1 MRRAV
6 LSIALFVCSSFGLP
20 AAESRDAAVDQWRAL
35 RVGLFIHWGPSS
47 GLGLAESHSH
57 ARLSP
62 LNPHGVLPATDY
74 DQLYKKFNPTAYEPD
89 AWLQLAHAA
98 GMRYAVFVAKHHDGF
113 AMFDSATSDYDVMAT
128 PYGRDVTKLFA
139 DACRRQGL
147 ALGFQISPKD
157 WKHPDFATAHHDR
170 YNAYYEAIIRELA
183 SQYGPLAVM
192 WFDGIEGVTT
202 EQWKD
207 TPARIAAL
215 LHEKHPHIM
224 LGTHGGAKEDF
235 TSFEIM
241 VGPFDRRN
249 PWETCEAINPS
260 GWVYNKPMPPF
271 PLKKLLTNLVY
282 TVGRDGNYLL
292 DVGPMPDGR
301 LYPPDAERLGEIAA
315 WMKTNAAGIHGTRG
329 GPYRDGSWGAA
340 TCRGNNVFLFLS
352 DAVGPTLTLPKLAA
366 EIRSARRLDG
376 GPLEWKTDASAL
388 RLSLGDRSAAA
399 SRPLFTAV
407 QLELD
412 RPAFALPVL
421 DAQPNLAAH
430 ARVIASSIRDGNP
443 GTFGPQHLF
452 DADGDTA
459 WESAAAETTST
470 LELDL
475 GETKS
480 IAGLAFAERAQRVG
494 WNHGFKVEIKSR
506 ATPDA
511 KWQSLKKHNGMLGAP
526 PTLALP
532 VTASRYLRIEIA
544 KKSGVALQVAELR
557 LFGPLP

>member
-6 LSIALFVCSSFGLP
+6 LSTALFVCSSFGLL
-20 AAESRDAAVDQWRAL
+20 AAEPRDAAVDQWRAL

-62 LNPHGVLPATDY
+62 LNPHGVLPAADY
-74 DQLYKKFNPTAYEPD
+74 DQLYKKFNPSAYDAD

-157 WKHPDFATAHHDR
+157 WKHPDFATAQHDR
-170 YNAYYEAIIRELA
+170 YNTYYESIIRELA

-241 VGPFDRRN
+241 VGPFDRKN

-340 TCRGNNVFLFLS
+340 TCRG
-352 DAVGPTLTLPKLAA
+352 
-366 EIRSARRLDG
+366 RSLRPRSRRDRDRRVCRGCPRRWSSSTPRFRRGVRRRADRG
-376 GPLEWKTDASAL
+376 GRRASG
-388 RLSLGDRSAAA
+388 RRRGGSCHRDQPCRRGWSAA
-399 SRPLFTAV
+399 
-407 QLELD
+407 
-412 RPAFALPVL
+412 
-421 DAQPNLAAH
+421 
-430 ARVIASSIRDGNP
+430 SS
-443 GTFGPQHLF
+443 
-452 DADGDTA
+452 
-459 WESAAAETTST
+459 AETAASVCC
-470 LELDL
+470 
-475 GETKS
+475 
-480 IAGLAFAERAQRVG
+480 RP
-494 WNHGFKVEIKSR
+494 SR
-506 ATPDA
+506 
-511 KWQSLKKHNGMLGAP
+511 WG
-526 PTLALP
+526 
-532 VTASRYLRIEIA
+532 
-544 KKSGVALQVAELR
+544 
-557 LFGPLP
+557 